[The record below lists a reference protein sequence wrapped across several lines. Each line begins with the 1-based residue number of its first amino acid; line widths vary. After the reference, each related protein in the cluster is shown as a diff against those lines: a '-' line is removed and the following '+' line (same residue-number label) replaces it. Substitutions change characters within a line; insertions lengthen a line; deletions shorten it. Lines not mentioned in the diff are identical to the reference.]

1 MEDDKLFELMSK
13 MYAEMQ
19 QGFKE
24 MRNDIVR
31 IENKLD
37 ANSKTLFDGYEQTY
51 ELNIEMRDKIDLNTS
66 SVDEINMSISE
77 MKEDI
82 NYIAGKTIK
91 NDSKINKIAEQLK
104 AVK

>member
-24 MRNDIVR
+24 IRNDIVR

-37 ANSKTLFDGYEQTY
+37 ANSKALFDGYEQPY
-51 ELNIEMRDKIDLNTS
+51 ELNMEMRDKIDLNTR